1 MLDSAWLSP
10 TKPGIAQESR
20 FLFARSNSCFLIIP
34 NYIDNPLYK
43 RKASAIDLN
52 GVWFDSDGQSNFAD
66 AEQPLF
72 KARSLKSHIFSTF
85 HPA

>member
-1 MLDSAWLSP
+1 MLDSAWLFP
-10 TKPGIAQESR
+10 KKLGIAQESR
-20 FLFARSNSCFLIIP
+20 FVFARSNSCFILIP
-34 NYIDNPLYK
+34 NYTDNPLYK

-52 GVWFDSDGQSNFAD
+52 IVWFDSDEPSSFAD

-72 KARSLKSHIFSTF
+72 KASSLKSHIFSTF